1 MLSWH
6 PIVATAKSSLHQ
18 RIFLHCSSI
27 VKFNSG
33 LHHFK
38 GITASNPLLF
48 PDGMKRSWFPPLYD
62 LKHLKVETVPLC
74 REGLARRMQT
84 VAAVAGV
91 GYDMKNVLNMMMRR
105 FYSSSSLIM

>member
-38 GITASNPLLF
+38 
-48 PDGMKRSWFPPLYD
+48 
-62 LKHLKVETVPLC
+62 VPLC

>member
-1 MLSWH
+1 MVWLSRH
-6 PIVATAKSSLHQ
+6 PKTL
-18 RIFLHCSSI
+18 SI
-27 VKFNSG
+27 V
-33 LHHFK
+33 
-38 GITASNPLLF
+38 
-48 PDGMKRSWFPPLYD
+48 YD
-62 LKHLKVETVPLC
+62 YTEFYEVPLC